1 MADSKP
7 NIAALIAQMPDT
19 DQQKLNP
26 KDPAAAGIHS
36 KFTGPEPEVAEKVF
50 AAIIEGGRESI
61 LELLAALR
69 EPGDAGYTDYKAR
82 YVLHGMCLHAGLP
95 GKEEQRRL
103 LAETLASQLKGGS
116 LSTPV
121 KRSLIRE
128 LQVAGEK
135 ESISAL
141 AECLAD
147 TDLCDSAVQALLAI
161 RTEVAEPLRKALS
174 NSKGRNLLAV
184 IQALGVLQDRESVAT
199 LRKFLTHDES
209 DVRRI
214 SAWALANIGDAD
226 SAGAILK
233 LASAATGWERTHA
246 TGFCHLL
253 AEKLA
258 AAGQKDAAARIY
270 TNLRDTR
277 KDPEERH
284 VRETA
289 DRALKAL
296 Q

>member
-7 NIAALIAQMPDT
+7 NIAVLIAQMPDT
-19 DQQKLNP
+19 DHQKLNP
-26 KDPAAAGIHS
+26 NDPAAAGIHS

-61 LELLAALR
+61 LELVTSLR

-103 LAETLASQLKGGS
+103 LAETLASQLKGGN

-128 LQVAGEK
+128 LQVAGGK

-141 AECLAD
+141 AECL
-147 TDLCDSAVQALLAI
+147 TDPDLYESAAQALLAI
-161 RTEVAEPLRKALS
+161 RTEVTEPLRKALGIC
-174 NSKGRNLLAV
+174 KERNLVAV
-184 IQALGVLQDRESVAT
+184 IQALGVLQDKESVPA
-199 LRKFLTHDES
+199 LRKLITHDEL

-214 SAWALANIGDAD
+214 SAWALASIGDSD

-233 LASAATGWERTHA
+233 LAAAASGWERTHT

-258 AAGQKDAAARIY
+258 AAGQKDAAVRIY

-277 KDPEERH
+277 KEERH
-284 VRETA
+284 VAEAAARG
-289 DRALKAL
+289 LKAL